1 MRDCRLDVEGL
12 VVERL
17 QLLVVLLGSVHLDL
31 QSVNLQQ
38 LSPFLEIIFAVLEL
52 ISTSGETEKIGA
64 QGNVLK
70 IIFLIKTQPTL

>member
-12 VVERL
+12 IVERL

-38 LSPFLEIIFAVLEL
+38 LSAFFEIVFA
-52 ISTSGETEKIGA
+52 I
-64 QGNVLK
+64 LK
-70 IIFLIKTQPTL
+70 CMHLVRLRQT

>member
-38 LSPFLEIIFAVLEL
+38 LSPFLEIIFAVLKL
-52 ISTSGETEKIGA
+52 ISRHQVKLRKSELRAT
-64 QGNVLK
+64 
-70 IIFLIKTQPTL
+70 F